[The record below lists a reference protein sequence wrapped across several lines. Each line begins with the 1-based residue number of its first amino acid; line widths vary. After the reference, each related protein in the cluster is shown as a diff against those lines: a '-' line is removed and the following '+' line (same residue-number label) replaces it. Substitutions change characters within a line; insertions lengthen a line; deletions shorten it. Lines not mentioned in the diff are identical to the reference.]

1 MKKPT
6 SIAALTYVQR
16 KDWERARLKEI
27 SLKWAKIA
35 RAHAKEDFPS
45 AEINPSSGYE
55 FHREPTGAS
64 HYHVLGRRAMRRRTG
79 IATEWH
85 FAQTGYAERASGSN
99 GR

>member
-55 FHREPTGAS
+55 FDGAYRRIPLPCAWTSS
-64 HYHVLGRRAMRRRTG
+64 H
-79 IATEWH
+79 ATSNWHCHEWH